1 MKTIK
6 KILVACDL
14 SKNSGKVIKH
24 GADLAKDLGADLI
37 VANVI
42 NQMDIDNIREAAPEF
57 ASFQKWRRTMGYE
70 EGKEKIVSELQRKK
84 GKTKFYFNDLAKILG
99 EKPRPAKKI
108 VNKMIEEGVLEYWS
122 TESTSLYGLTGTG
135 KQAAAEE
142 GR

>member
-1 MKTIK
+1 
-6 KILVACDL
+6 
-14 SKNSGKVIKH
+14 
-24 GADLAKDLGADLI
+24 
-37 VANVI
+37 
-42 NQMDIDNIREAAPEF
+42 
-57 ASFQKWRRTMGYE
+57 MGYE
-70 EGKEKIVSELQRKK
+70 KGKEKIVSELQKKK

-122 TESTSLYGLTGTG
+122 SGSTSLYGLPGTG